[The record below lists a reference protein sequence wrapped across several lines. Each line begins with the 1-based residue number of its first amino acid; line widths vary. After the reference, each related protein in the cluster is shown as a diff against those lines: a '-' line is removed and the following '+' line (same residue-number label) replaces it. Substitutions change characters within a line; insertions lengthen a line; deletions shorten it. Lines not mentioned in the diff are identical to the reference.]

1 MYSQNNNNMTTAN
14 LISKLNKMNIE
25 STIVN
30 DNDYNMDV
38 EFIINGMTFKAGFIK
53 GQNIILDFCREICFD
68 KSSQEMQRR
77 FFDNFNK
84 LVKYATN

>member
-1 MYSQNNNNMTTAN
+1 
-14 LISKLNKMNIE
+14 
-25 STIVN
+25 
-30 DNDYNMDV
+30 MDV

-84 LVKYATN
+84 LVKYANN